1 MKFDYVFIA
10 VSIACGSTFA
20 LAQSFEPQSNL
31 VARYAPDIEGFD
43 ARDFFD
49 ADLDAREFVDV
60 LEERDDEDDLM
71 ELFER
76 SVSPDQVL
84 YLINQSLI
92 SAPFF
97 FGSLLHPRPQ
107 LSQPLLLLHL
117 NLLLL
122 LDPRQLLAHPRQ
134 LRPRQPHPRQPV
146 GIKSSQ

>member
-97 FGSLLHPRPQ
+97 FF
-107 LSQPLLLLHL
+107 
-117 NLLLL
+117 
-122 LDPRQLLAHPRQ
+122 LACSTQR
-134 LRPRQPHPRQPV
+134 R
-146 GIKSSQ
+146 S